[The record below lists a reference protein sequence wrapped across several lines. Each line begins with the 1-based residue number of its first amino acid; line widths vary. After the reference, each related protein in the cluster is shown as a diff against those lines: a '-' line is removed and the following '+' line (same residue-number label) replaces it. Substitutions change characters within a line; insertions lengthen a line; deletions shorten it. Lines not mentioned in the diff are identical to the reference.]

1 MGENTDKPP
10 VKSQLFS
17 QELSG
22 GEIENEK
29 NEGDMR
35 NSVGGKNL
43 FFCENPKQA
52 PSGPGSKKE
61 GCKRTCWYPV
71 PEEECESWVPMLP
84 MCRADLKS

>member
-17 QELSG
+17 QGLSG

-35 NSVGGKNL
+35 NSVGGKKIC
-43 FFCENPKQA
+43 FSVKIQ
-52 PSGPGSKKE
+52 SK
-61 GCKRTCWYPV
+61 
-71 PEEECESWVPMLP
+71 LP
-84 MCRADLKS
+84 RGLVVRRRGVRELAGTLSPRRNVNHGFRCSPCVGLT